1 MIPGSAA
8 LSRRGGGQ
16 ARVGRGHEHMRA
28 EQENGHR
35 VAGGMAA
42 VQTRVNSGLDGH
54 RTVVAAGIA
63 LLALVLALRGR
74 HGDTHTELAIAAAF
88 LLVARGLALGRPLL
102 VTHVATALT
111 FVLAAAAAH
120 HTGHL
125 ATSYA
130 FAVAAG
136 AVTCLPRRAPS
147 AADEH
152 DRRHA
157 WALVDRSAGDTLAP
171 FALRSDKTFVFT
183 DDRSAAVAY
192 RVRLGTAIASGDPIG
207 AGEAREAA
215 IDAFLSHAEANG
227 WRAAV
232 LGASERT
239 VDAWRRHGLRALSIG
254 RDVMVDVETFSLEG
268 R

>member
-136 AVTCLPRRAPS
+136 AVTCLPRRAPAGAEQHS
-147 AADEH
+147 
-152 DRRHA
+152 RRHA
-157 WALVDRSAGDTLAP
+157 PGLASRRAGDTLAP
-171 FALRSDKTFVFT
+171 FPSSTSKTFGFT
-183 DDRSAAVAY
+183 DGPSATAAH
-192 RVRLGTAIASGDPIG
+192 RGRPGTA
-207 AGEAREAA
+207 
-215 IDAFLSHAEANG
+215 
-227 WRAAV
+227 
-232 LGASERT
+232 
-239 VDAWRRHGLRALSIG
+239 
-254 RDVMVDVETFSLEG
+254 
-268 R
+268 